1 MSDAIPRSSRAAWK
15 AAAIAVALTAGC
27 QNDISTPFPP
37 GLEPLE
43 DNVVP
48 EQSGGPYLE
57 QLRLMSVESPY
68 FKVYAR
74 GYVLVAPGELWEA
87 AKNPEANV
95 ATCTTSS
102 HSVMANDQPQYEF
115 SFLVH
120 YVVNNILTVE
130 WDDQW
135 RFGKVEGAQAAPLLA
150 VVKHQK
156 IQGSDFINLSEGT
169 IQLSATDDPNVS
181 ELAFVEHLHA
191 IGGDVAD
198 VAKGVRRNYD
208 ALVSVAHNQPIPP
221 CP

>member
-1 MSDAIPRSSRAAWK
+1 MPRMK
-15 AAAIAVALTAGC
+15 ILAAAIAVAMGC
-27 QNDISTPFPP
+27 QSDISTPFPP

-43 DNVVP
+43 ENLVP
-48 EQSGGPYLE
+48 RQDGGPYTE
-57 QLRLMSVESPY
+57 ELRLTSRESPY

-74 GYVLVAPGELWEA
+74 GHVLVSPKTLWEA

-102 HSVMANDQPQYEF
+102 HSVTASDQPEYEY

-135 RFGKVEGAQAAPLLA
+135 RFGTVEGVPSAPVLA
-150 VVKHQK
+150 MIKHQK
-156 IQGSDFINLSEGT
+156 VQGSDFITRSLGT
-169 IQLSATDDPNVS
+169 IQLTATDDPNVS
-181 ELAFVEHLHA
+181 ELAFVEHLEA
-191 IGGDVAD
+191 IGGSVND

-208 ALVSVAHNQPIPP
+208 ALVKVAHNQPIPP

>member
-1 MSDAIPRSSRAAWK
+1 MTEATFRSSGT
-15 AAAIAVALTAGC
+15 AIGVMVMAVAFASGC

-43 DNVVP
+43 DNELP
-48 EQSGGPYLE
+48 EQIGGPYPE
-57 QLRLMSVESPY
+57 ELRLMTVESPY

-74 GYVLVAPGELWEA
+74 GYIAVPPNALWEA

-102 HSVMANDQPQYEF
+102 HSVMAEDQPQYEY

-120 YVVNNILTVE
+120 YVVDNILTVE
-130 WDDQW
+130 WDDEW
-135 RFGKVEGAQAAPLLA
+135 RFGKVAAMPAGALQAI
-150 VVKHQK
+150 VKHQK
-156 IQGSDFINLSEGT
+156 IRGSDFISLSEGT

-191 IGGDVAD
+191 IGGSVND
-198 VAKGVRRNYD
+198 VAKGVRRNYA
-208 ALVSVAHNQPIPP
+208 ALVAVAHNQPIPP